1 MRGTEHHVLNIS
13 AQHKRK
19 QAFGARFPA
28 GWPSPGRLPADP
40 LPFNS
45 HLLHQ
50 GLVLPFR
57 SVFSSLEWGRPKG
70 GVVITQSSE
79 RLRELPEPRA

>member
-50 GLVLPFR
+50 GLVLPF
-57 SVFSSLEWGRPKG
+57 
-70 GVVITQSSE
+70 
-79 RLRELPEPRA
+79 